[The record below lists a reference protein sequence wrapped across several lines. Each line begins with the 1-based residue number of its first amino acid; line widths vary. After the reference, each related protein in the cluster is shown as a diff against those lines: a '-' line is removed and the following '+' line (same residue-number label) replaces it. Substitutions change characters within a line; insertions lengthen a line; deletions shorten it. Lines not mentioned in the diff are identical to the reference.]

1 MDPQKISI
9 LIEGAT
15 GKLGQHVTKHA
26 LQRDN
31 LLVNILVRDPQK
43 NKQLAEQVEKAG
55 GRVIKADLGDAE
67 SLKDV
72 TKGIH
77 TVVSTLGSFEEKV
90 AVKGQLDLLSDAV
103 KNGVKRFVHS
113 YYGINY
119 ANVTNQ
125 EEMFPIKRKEIVKEQ
140 VHKSGIQA
148 IDISVGVFIETW
160 FDFQSRGGYHY
171 AGDIN
176 QKIDFISY
184 DDAAKYIVA
193 VVSRENL
200 AGKFNFVAQEA
211 STKEFTETYNKVRG
225 TNIQPRSLGS
235 IQDLEKTKN
244 DQRNADGSVPFILG
258 LEYLIYSGIGKFP
271 GSSNADFPEVTPTPL
286 EEVFRRNPDL
296 ILKSE

>member
-1 MDPQKISI
+1 MNQQKISI
-9 LIEGAT
+9 LIDGAT
-15 GKLGQHVTKHA
+15 GNLGQLVTRYA

-43 NKQLAEQVEKAG
+43 NKQLVEQVEKAG

-77 TVVSTLGSFEEKV
+77 TVVSTISNLDEKI
-90 AVKGQLDLLSDAV
+90 AVKGQLDLLNDAV

-113 YYGINY
+113 YFGINY
-119 ANVTNQ
+119 AHVNK
-125 EEMFPIKRKEIVKEQ
+125 EEVFLIKYKEAVREQ

-148 IDISVGVFIETW
+148 VDISVGALIETW
-160 FDFQSRGGYHY
+160 FYLQSQGGYHY

-176 QKIDFISY
+176 QKIDFTSY

-193 VVSRENL
+193 VTSRENL
-200 AGKFNFVAQEA
+200 AGKFNFISQEA
-211 STKEFTETYNKVRG
+211 STKEFTEAYNKVRR
-225 TNIQPRSLGS
+225 TNIQPHNLGS
-235 IQDLEKTKN
+235 IQDLEKAKN
-244 DQRNADGSVPFILG
+244 DQKDAKGLVPWMLG
-258 LEYLIYSGIGKFP
+258 IEYLIFSGIGKFS
-271 GSSNADFPEVTPTPL
+271 GNSNADFPEVVPTSL

-296 ILKSE
+296 VLKSE